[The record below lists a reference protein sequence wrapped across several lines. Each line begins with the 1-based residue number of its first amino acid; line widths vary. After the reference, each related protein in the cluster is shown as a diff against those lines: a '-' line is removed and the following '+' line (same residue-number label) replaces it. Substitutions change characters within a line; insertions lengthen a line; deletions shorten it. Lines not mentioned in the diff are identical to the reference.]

1 MSSSDQADS
10 EFQKLIK
17 TFRDAFGIQRE
28 EDVQT
33 EQRKILSQSIRID
46 AIVVFPDD
54 FDFTTLRDRILPFH

>member
-33 EQRKILSQSIRID
+33 EQRKILSQMKRQKEK
-46 AIVVFPDD
+46 
-54 FDFTTLRDRILPFH
+54 